1 MHWENQTVFQM
12 KMSSAW
18 RVFSSFWLSTSNFG
32 LNLWKI
38 TSKEKVCRV
47 YWPVSTQIIIY
58 HLPLSLEYEVFC
70 ADLEFG
76 EVYNM
81 NNVLA
86 KLQVENVV
94 CSPLTIKILMSSET
108 VC

>member
-1 MHWENQTVFQM
+1 
-12 KMSSAW
+12 
-18 RVFSSFWLSTSNFG
+18 
-32 LNLWKI
+32 
-38 TSKEKVCRV
+38 
-47 YWPVSTQIIIY
+47 
-58 HLPLSLEYEVFC
+58 
-70 ADLEFG
+70 
-76 EVYNM
+76 M